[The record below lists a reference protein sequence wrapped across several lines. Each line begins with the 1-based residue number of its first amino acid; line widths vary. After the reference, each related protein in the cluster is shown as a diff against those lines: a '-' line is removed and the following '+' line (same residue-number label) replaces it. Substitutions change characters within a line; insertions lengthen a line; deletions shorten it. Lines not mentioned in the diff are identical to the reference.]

1 MLQNRIRQL
10 HWVTPEHL
18 EACIML
24 SAPEVAAE
32 LENAQEEL
40 ITMDA
45 KRAPQDKLAC
55 VVACSKSVFLILQK
69 SVRIQ
74 QGAEISASAD
84 DFLPALIYVLIK
96 ANPPLLHSNIE
107 VCPLNGVCWFASLQ
121 KSFLFFFSST
131 FANHSHR
138 AVYQSLLQSGA
149 LDGRRG
155 RLLFHQ
161 PHGCPHLCAEPE
173 C

>member
-1 MLQNRIRQL
+1 MSSNSVFAKDEEDEKKDLLLQTRMRQL

-18 EACIML
+18 EARIKL
-24 SAPEVAAE
+24 SLPEVAAE

-69 SVRIQ
+69 SAT
-74 QGAEISASAD
+74 GELTASAD

-107 VCPLNGVCWFASLQ
+107 VGVQ
-121 KSFLFFFSST
+121 RGT
-131 FANHSHR
+131 
-138 AVYQSLLQSGA
+138 
-149 LDGRRG
+149 GRKMY
-155 RLLFHQ
+155 
-161 PHGCPHLCAEPE
+161 C
-173 C
+173 